1 MVALVTP
8 PPGEKETLAL
18 AAAWP
23 DRIAEAALRNGDWMV
38 QVGDSW
44 FAWAHGR
51 LLPEAKRGEWEKYA
65 PLAFY
70 HYPLDLPALLT
81 LDNAAAAELR
91 SRVKREQRNPPQR
104 SEEFLGALLAASDR
118 KSTVA
123 HLVYLEVAGFSVTV
137 HQAIREH
144 LLRVSAE
151 LTDLRR
157 TNPEIAAFLRGLREM
172 DGFNYRFVEGT
183 LTRSLHSYGL
193 AIDMIPKSYAG
204 KHSYWQWAM
213 SIVPDWWTIPYE
225 RRWMPP
231 QAFVKAFEREGFVWG
246 GKWLFF
252 DTMHF
257 EYRPE
262 ILKLAREGGAPAVG
276 LDQEGS

>member
-1 MVALVTP
+1 MSP
-8 PPGEKETLAL
+8 PPGKWEIQAL

-23 DRIAEAALRNGDWMV
+23 GRISEAALRDGEWMV
-38 QVGDSW
+38 RIGDAW
-44 FAWAHGR
+44 FAWAKGR
-51 LLPEAKRGEWEKYA
+51 MLPEAGRGEWEKHA

-70 HYPLDLPALLT
+70 HYPLVLPPLAR
-81 LDNAAAAELR
+81 LDQAAAAELR
-91 SRVKREQRNPPQR
+91 SRVKREQLDPPRR
-104 SEEFLGALLAASDR
+104 SEEFLGALLKASDR

-123 HLVYLEVAGFSVTV
+123 RLVSMEIAGFSVTV
-137 HQAIREH
+137 HESIKDH
-144 LLRVSAE
+144 LVRVSAE
-151 LTDLRR
+151 LISLRKTD
-157 TNPEIAAFLRGLREM
+157 PEVAAFLRGLREM

-183 LTRSLHSYGL
+183 RTRSLHSYGL
-193 AIDMIPKSYAG
+193 AIDMIPKSYGG

-213 SIVPDWWTIPYE
+213 SKVPDWWTIPYS

-231 QAFVKAFEREGFVWG
+231 AAFVRAFEREGFVWG

-262 ILKLAREGGAPAVG
+262 ILRLASQGGGPA
-276 LDQEGS
+276 DWWEQEGS